1 MKVRYLG
8 KSNELLKQ
16 YYSYD
21 IDFIANPR
29 GVWVKV
35 KGMEKYYDT
44 LTDFALA
51 WKILDSR
58 RLFDGEIE
66 YLDEYI
72 NALEEKL
79 DREKKRRIMFLALE
93 DIT

>member
-8 KSNELLKQ
+8 NDNELLKK

-21 IDFIANPR
+21 IDFTANPR

-35 KGMEKYYDT
+35 KGMEKFYDT

-51 WKILDSR
+51 WKVIDKR
-58 RLFDGEIE
+58 RIFDGEVEHI
-66 YLDEYI
+66 DEYI
-72 NALEEKL
+72 NGLERDL
-79 DREKKRRIMFLALE
+79 DREKARRIMLLE
-93 DIT
+93 FENFD

>member
-21 IDFIANPR
+21 IDFIANTR

-51 WKILDSR
+51 WKILDNR

-66 YLDEYI
+66 YLDEYV

-79 DREKKRRIMFLALE
+79 DRERERRIMFLALE